1 MLGTHGARPGRPR
14 RRARSRRRSR
24 PPRAPEMA
32 PGLSSATLHA
42 LLPYC
47 SQCTFPAQL
56 RFRARHVRALQIRP
70 MAVHPP
76 LPLSPSLGSLHTI
89 RAFQSKQFNVTM
101 RTLLC
106 HPHHLGPQVLRLHSG
121 IQSDRHKIKMWGL
134 AWNVV
139 MFYSHLQI
147 FQDLDVEKKEE
158 CVSLPKNNYAKKS
171 ALLLVIYEPHESPAP
186 HNVTP
191 SHAQPRI
198 HRLLL
203 PAPQS
208 P

>member
-1 MLGTHGARPGRPR
+1 MLGIHGARPGRPR

-47 SQCTFPAQL
+47 TLPAQL
-56 RFRARHVRALQIRP
+56 PFRARHVRALQIRP

-76 LPLSPSLGSLHTI
+76 LPLTPSLGSLHTI
-89 RAFQSKQFNVTM
+89 RAFQSKQFNATSM

-121 IQSDRHKIKMWGL
+121 NHSDRHKIKMWGL

-139 MFYSHLQI
+139 MSYSHLQI
-147 FQDLDVEKKEE
+147 FQDLDVEKKEG
-158 CVSLPKNNYAKKS
+158 CVSLPKNNYAKKKKS
-171 ALLLVIYEPHESPAP
+171 ALLLVIYESPAP

-191 SHAQPRI
+191 SHTQPRT